1 MSNCYIAIMVHNV
14 CYDSVYLLNY
24 NNLQKQKYYNVYMTM
39 LSYNVTLVY
48 YKNVT
53 IVQYN
58 NVTIWY
64 YKKKNLTIFAAM
76 YYNNVVSQ

>member
-1 MSNCYIAIMVHNV
+1 MLWQCVLV
-14 CYDSVYLLNY
+14 E
-24 NNLQKQKYYNVYMTM
+24 LQQFTKKIYYNVCMTM